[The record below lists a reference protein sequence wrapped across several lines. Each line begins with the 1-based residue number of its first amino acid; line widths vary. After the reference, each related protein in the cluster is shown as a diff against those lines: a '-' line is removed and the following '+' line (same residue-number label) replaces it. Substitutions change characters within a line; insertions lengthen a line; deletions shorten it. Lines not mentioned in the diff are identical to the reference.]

1 MAINTTLSTA
11 SATALNKTFYDRQL
25 LESASTKLVHALYGQ
40 RRSIPENNGKR
51 VQFRR
56 WELFDPNAAMNPL
69 TEGVTPSDSQALSQS
84 TVEAEVKQYGA
95 YVEVSD
101 LLSLTGFDQTVSDSA
116 ELLGEQI
123 GTVIEWVTRDEL
135 NSGDNVLYCGGKAS
149 RGALTASDKLTFADV
164 RKAVRT
170 LKRAKARQFTTDF
183 DGKLRE
189 PHYVC
194 ICSPEA
200 THDLQ
205 SETLWQNVSAYSA
218 AERIYSGEIGR
229 MFGVV
234 FVESTEAMIY
244 KQSLLAK
251 VESHSAG
258 SADVVLDEL
267 TDLAYS
273 YYKAGGKKVMIGSTE
288 YTVSS
293 VNKAQRKLTLSAAV
307 ASAIAANTIAYSI
320 DAGAPNSSTKAEPDV
335 HSTLIFGKDAYG
347 VIDVAGRG
355 ALELIIKP
363 AGAGG
368 TGDPLDQRGTVGAK
382 VAAYTAKILNGNWLV
397 RVEHCVTA

>member
-1 MAINTTLSTA
+1 MATNTTTSTA
-11 SATALNKTFYDRQL
+11 STTALNKTFYDRQL

-51 VQFRR
+51 VEFRR
-56 WELFDPNAAMNPL
+56 WELLDPGAALTPL
-69 TEGVTPSDSQALSQS
+69 TEGVTPNDSQALSQS

-135 NSGDNVLYCGGKAS
+135 NSGSNVHYCGSKTS
-149 RGALTASDKLTFADV
+149 RGTLTASDKLTFADV
-164 RKAVRT
+164 RKAVRK
-170 LKRAKARQFTTDF
+170 LKRAKARQFTTDL

-189 PHYVC
+189 PHYIC

-244 KQSLLAK
+244 KQSVLTK
-251 VESHSAG
+251 VTSHSAN

-267 TDLAYS
+267 TDKAYEFLTN
-273 YYKAGGKKVMIGSTE
+273 GDKKVTIGATE

-293 VNKAQRKLTLSAAV
+293 VNKASKTLTLSAAV
-307 ASAIAANTIAYSI
+307 ASAIAANTIVYST
-320 DAGAPNSSTKAEPDV
+320 DAGAPNSSTKASPDV
-335 HSTLIFGKDAYG
+335 HSTLIFGRDAYG
-347 VIDVAGRG
+347 VVDVGGRG

-382 VAAYTAKILNGNWLV
+382 VTAYAAKILNGDWIV
-397 RVEHCVTA
+397 RVEHCVSA